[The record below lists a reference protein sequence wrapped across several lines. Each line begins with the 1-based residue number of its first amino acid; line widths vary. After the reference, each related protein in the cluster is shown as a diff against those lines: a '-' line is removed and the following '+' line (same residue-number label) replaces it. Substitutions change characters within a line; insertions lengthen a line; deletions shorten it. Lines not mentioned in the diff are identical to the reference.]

1 MLKSKNLSGI
11 RARLARGECANL
23 INGKCQGGRV
33 CTLLEEDACEY
44 FDNYVYPLLESDVF
58 ADKYKR
64 EASFEKV
71 AQKQKKLKI
80 KKPLPK
86 PTKPEVPKMPQM
98 KSSEESGQLSLLE
111 LMSRDGK

>member
-1 MLKSKNLSGI
+1 MLKSKNMTGI

-33 CTLLEEDACEY
+33 CTLIEEDECEY
-44 FDNYVYPLLESDVF
+44 FDSYVFPLLESDVF

-64 EASFEKV
+64 EASFERV
-71 AQKQKKLKI
+71 AKKQKNLKM

-86 PTKPEVPKMPQM
+86 PTKPEVPKMPKM
-98 KSSEESGQLSLLE
+98 KSSEEAGQLSLLE
-111 LMSRDGK
+111 LVSPDGK